1 MAQQMDHS
9 ESPSWSSDDEAE
21 DLEFMHHEIKNEWDY
36 VARYK
41 EKLSLLL
48 NMDPRL
54 QLVRS
59 LKSGELGMEYIL
71 IYREDFQ

>member
-1 MAQQMDHS
+1 MAQTDS
-9 ESPSWSSDDEAE
+9 DYSDDEAY
-21 DLEFMHHEIKNEWDY
+21 DLRFMHYEIKNEWKC
-36 VARYK
+36 VEREK
-41 EKLSLLL
+41 MKLSLLE
-48 NMDPRL
+48 NMDTRL